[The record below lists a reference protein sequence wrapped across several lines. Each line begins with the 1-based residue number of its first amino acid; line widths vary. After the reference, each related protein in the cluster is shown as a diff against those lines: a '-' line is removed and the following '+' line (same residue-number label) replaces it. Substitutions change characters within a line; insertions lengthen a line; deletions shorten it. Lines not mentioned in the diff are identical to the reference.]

1 MTLNWKPKAAAAA
14 AIVIGGGLFLHRED
28 ATTKAQLTCERHIET
43 TTTHD
48 LSEDEVASM
57 RVHADATNGK
67 VQGAFFRAGVL
78 RYAVCEFENG
88 QPKRVSVDGSAWPDV
103 DQSFIRRLN
112 VSNVPRGATDDTPAS
127 PSPAPM
133 PAPHG

>member
-1 MTLNWKPKAAAAA
+1 MTLNWKLKAAAAA
-14 AIVIGGGLFLHRED
+14 AIVIGGGLFLRGED

-43 TTTHD
+43 TTNHD
-48 LSEDEVASM
+48 LSEDEVASL

-78 RYAVCEFENG
+78 RYAICEFEDG

-103 DQSFIRRLN
+103 DQTLIRRLN
-112 VSNVPRGATDDTPAS
+112 ISNVPRGATDDAPAS
-127 PSPAPM
+127 PSPAP
-133 PAPHG
+133 APHG

>member
-1 MTLNWKPKAAAAA
+1 MTLNWKLKAATAV
-14 AIVIGGGLFLHRED
+14 AILIGAGLFLRGED
-28 ATTKAQLTCERHIET
+28 AATRAQLTCERHIEAT
-43 TTTHD
+43 TSHD

-57 RVHADATNGK
+57 RVHGDATNGK

-103 DQSFIRRLN
+103 DQSAIRQLN
-112 VSNVPRGATDDTPAS
+112 VSHAPRGATDDSTAA
-127 PSPAPM
+127 PSPAP
-133 PAPHG
+133 HG

>member
-1 MTLNWKPKAAAAA
+1 MTLNWKLKAATAA
-14 AIVIGGGLFLHRED
+14 AILIGGGLLLRGED
-28 ATTKAQLTCERHIET
+28 TAMKAQLTCERHIEA

-48 LSEDEVASM
+48 LSDDEVASM
-57 RVHADATNGK
+57 RVHGDATNGK

-103 DQSFIRRLN
+103 DHSSIRRLN
-112 VSNVPRGATDDTPAS
+112 VSHAPRGATDDSTAS
-127 PSPAPM
+127 PSPAP
-133 PAPHG
+133 APHG